1 MTAGNAVP
9 PVPPSGAVGQRGAE
23 PSNLRSVPWGLGDVL
38 IVFVLATVLTVIAGT
53 GMSVLLPAGLPDA
66 VVDAVFAP
74 LTLVM
79 LGLTTVAWVAARH
92 RGAVRKLGGR
102 RPRLGD
108 ALVGLGVGVLVVVVI
123 TAGVGLAIA
132 LILELLGQEIPA
144 VQQHLRDAARNP
156 QTAPILAFSAL
167 VVAPIAEELF
177 FRGFVFPALAKRV
190 GLWAGIVLSAV
201 IFGFVHLNQAENLL
215 GGVLLLARL
224 VPLGMLFAWLYHWR
238 GTLVVPII
246 VHAVFNAASVALLLA
261 GIVPG

>member
-1 MTAGNAVP
+1 MTAGNVVP
-9 PVPPSGAVGQRGAE
+9 PPPPSGAVGPRGAE
-23 PSNLRSVPWGLGDVL
+23 PSDLRSVPWGLGDVL
-38 IVFVLATVLTVIAGT
+38 IVFVLTAVLTVVAGT
-53 GMSVLLPAGLPDA
+53 GMTGLLPPGLPDA
-66 VVDAVFAP
+66 VVDAIFAP
-74 LTLVM
+74 LTLAL
-79 LGLTTVAWVAARH
+79 LGLTTAGWVAARH
-92 RGAVRKLGGR
+92 RGAVGRLVGR

-108 ALVGLGVGVLVVVVI
+108 ALVGLGAGVLVVVVI

-132 LILELLGQEIPA
+132 LVLELLGQEIPT
-144 VQQHLRDAARNP
+144 VQQHLRDAARDP

-201 IFGFVHLNQAENLL
+201 LFGFVHLNQTETLL

-238 GTLVVPII
+238 GTLVIPII

-261 GIVPG
+261 GIGEG